1 MAFDWRDYET
11 LASSLRK
18 GDEASQRS
26 AISRLYYSVLHRA
39 RLKLEATDP
48 AFIFSEDRPSHQ
60 QVWDTYLKKGRTFN
74 SIGNKGK
81 QLKRNR
87 ELADYYS
94 EIKRLDDVVE
104 ESFQTAKSILMY
116 INQIP

>member
-1 MAFDWRDYET
+1 MVFDWGDYET
-11 LASSLRK
+11 LARSLRN

-39 RLKLEATDP
+39 RIKLESTDRN
-48 AFIFSEDRPSHQ
+48 FIFNKNEQSHRQ
-60 QVWDTYLKKGRTFN
+60 IWDAYLSKGITSK

-87 ELADYYS
+87 EMADYEY

-104 ESFQTAKSILMY
+104 ESFQTAKSILVY
-116 INQIP
+116 LNQIQ

>member
-1 MAFDWRDYET
+1 MPFDWNDYET
-11 LASSLRK
+11 LASSLRT
-18 GDEASQRS
+18 GDEASQRT

-60 QVWDTYLKKGRTFN
+60 QVWDAYLKKGRTFN

-81 QLKRNR
+81 QLKKNR
-87 ELADYYS
+87 EMADYFS
-94 EIKRLDDVVE
+94 EIRRLDDVVE
-104 ESFQTAKSILMY
+104 ESFQTAKSILLY
-116 INQIP
+116 LNQIQ

>member
-1 MAFDWRDYET
+1 MPFDWSDYET
-11 LASSLRK
+11 LASSLRE
-18 GDEASQRS
+18 GDEASQRT

-39 RLKLEATDP
+39 RLKLENTDSN
-48 AFIFSEDRPSHQ
+48 FIFSEDKPSHQ

-74 SIGNKGK
+74 SVGVKGK

-87 ELADYYS
+87 EMADYYS

-104 ESFQTAKSILMY
+104 GSFQTAKSILVY
-116 INQIP
+116 LNQIQ

>member
-1 MAFDWRDYET
+1 MAFDWGDYET
-11 LASSLRK
+11 LAESLRN

-39 RLKLEATDP
+39 RIKLESTDSN
-48 AFIFSEDRPSHQ
+48 FIFSEDKPSHQ
-60 QVWDTYLKKGRTFN
+60 QVWDTYLRKGRTFN

-81 QLKRNR
+81 QLKKNR
-87 ELADYYS
+87 EMADYKS

-104 ESFQTAKSILMY
+104 ESFQTAKTILAY
-116 INQIP
+116 LNQIQ